1 MPKKLKRSLAMK
13 SLSKKENKKWLKPRS
28 IRFDAAK
35 LKKAKK
41 HKVIDQLS
49 VMCREQL
56 DILVKDL
63 K

>member
-1 MPKKLKRSLAMK
+1 MTK
-13 SLSKKENKKWLKPRS
+13 STSKKENKKWLKPRS

-56 DILVKDL
+56 DLLVKDL
-63 K
+63 P